1 MDSKTKRSSKTE
13 ELSQEKQESIVAAD
27 GALVPFYEDPL
38 ACYIVGGI
46 FAAAAAWV
54 IFENYLSALRP

>member
-1 MDSKTKRSSKTE
+1 MDSKVKTNSKTE
-13 ELSQEKQESIVAAD
+13 ELSQENQENIIQAD
-27 GALVPFYEDPL
+27 GALAPFYEDPL
-38 ACYIVGGI
+38 AYYIFGGI